1 MIPIRDISLLNRA
14 TITVSFLIFF
24 CGSLTYGQTTVTLK
38 LKDGSCPPVETNV
51 LVQTCPE
58 TPRNVKAAQFTQ
70 CNTGTVKT
78 IRTVEVDTS
87 TTGVLKNTVSRYGD
101 DEGETRHRSRFPEH
115 PELFSP
121 MPIPDPEKKPG
132 KPSKSDPEVPT
143 SHKIEK
149 KILR

>member
-1 MIPIRDISLLNRA
+1 MIPIRGINLLNRA

-38 LKDGSCPPVETNV
+38 LKDASCPPVETNV
-51 LVQTCPE
+51 PVQSGLENT
-58 TPRNVKAAQFTQ
+58 TNVKAAQFTQ
-70 CNTGTVKT
+70 CNVGTTKT

-87 TTGVLKNTVSRYGD
+87 TTRVLKNTVPRYGD

-115 PELFSP
+115 PEIFRP

-143 SHKIEK
+143 SHKMEK
-149 KILR
+149 QILH